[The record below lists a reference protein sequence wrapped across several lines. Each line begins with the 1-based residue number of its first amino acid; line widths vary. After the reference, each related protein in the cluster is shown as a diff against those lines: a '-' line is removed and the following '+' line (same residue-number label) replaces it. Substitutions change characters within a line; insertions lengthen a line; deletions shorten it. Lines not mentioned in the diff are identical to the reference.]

1 MMKKLSIKDIMDF
14 NRIIYTE
21 IQKSRITA
29 LGNVGFYDNSNNVLH
44 FDSDT
49 LNTFQVSNSDFLV
62 LSILDFNPTLPDSE
76 TDNITRVVNPIVSSK
91 DNTILFTIAPDETE
105 QKSYIY
111 KKSSERLGNIRYI
124 DYF

>member
-1 MMKKLSIKDIMDF
+1 MYE
-14 NRIIYTE
+14 N
-21 IQKSRITA
+21 QKSRITA

-49 LNTFQVSNSDFLV
+49 LNTFQVSNSDF
-62 LSILDFNPTLPDSE
+62 SPQYFGFFNPTLPDSA

-111 KKSSERLGNIRYI
+111 KKNQANDWAYRL
-124 DYF
+124 F